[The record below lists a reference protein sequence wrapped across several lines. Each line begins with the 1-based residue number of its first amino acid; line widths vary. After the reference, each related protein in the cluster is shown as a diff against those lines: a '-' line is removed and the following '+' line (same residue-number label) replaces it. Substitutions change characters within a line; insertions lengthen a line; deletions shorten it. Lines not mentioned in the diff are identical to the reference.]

1 MLFSLC
7 SIHTICIKSLSI
19 YVNIHDC
26 NGRRKQCRCCEK
38 KKNGIKLYST
48 TAMFLSSAIFKVY
61 GSPNSETQVSKLSL
75 SFSVV
80 NRTREAVHVQFVTRK
95 LVFTIIPIAQEHNI
109 AFSAT
114 LGNRGDVGPFNTNVP
129 LVYQKVF
136 LNAGSCYNTGTGIFT
151 APVKGVYF
159 FSLSGHNKTSK
170 PMALRLFKNGEPMT
184 IIYNHP
190 LTDAGI
196 RYESLSNSITLM
208 LEKGDQVFVHLLAN
222 TWVFDNND
230 NLTLFTVCELSFIFF
245 LKQ

>member
-1 MLFSLC
+1 
-7 SIHTICIKSLSI
+7 
-19 YVNIHDC
+19 
-26 NGRRKQCRCCEK
+26 Q
-38 KKNGIKLYST
+38 IKLYST
-48 TAMFLSSAIFKVY
+48 TAMFLSSDIFKVY
-61 GSPNSETQVSKLSL
+61 CSPNSETQVSKLSL

-80 NRTREAVHVQFVTRK
+80 NSTREAVHVQFVTRK
-95 LVFTIIPIAQEHNI
+95 LLFTIIPIAREGSISYKEHNI

-114 LGNRGDVGPFNTNVP
+114 LGNRGDVGPFNTNFP

-184 IIYNHP
+184 GVYNHP

-196 RYESLSNSITLM
+196 RYESLSTSITLM

-222 TWVFDNND
+222 AWVFDNND
-230 NLTLFTVCELSFIFF
+230 NLTLFTGHLVFPL
-245 LKQ
+245 

>member
-1 MLFSLC
+1 MVDSLFILTC
-7 SIHTICIKSLSI
+7 FFGKF
-19 YVNIHDC
+19 YVSQKVHS
-26 NGRRKQCRCCEK
+26 K
-38 KKNGIKLYST
+38 KCWVIST
-48 TAMFLSSAIFKVY
+48 QLWVKY
-61 GSPNSETQVSKLSL
+61 GLTQQL
-75 SFSVV
+75 
-80 NRTREAVHVQFVTRK
+80 E
-95 LVFTIIPIAQEHNI
+95 EHNI

-114 LGNRGDVGPFNTNVP
+114 LGNRGDVGPFNTNFP

-184 IIYNHP
+184 GVYNHP

-196 RYESLSNSITLM
+196 RYESLSTSITLM

-222 TWVFDNND
+222 AWVFDNND
-230 NLTLFTVCELSFIFF
+230 NLTLFTGHLVFPL
-245 LKQ
+245 